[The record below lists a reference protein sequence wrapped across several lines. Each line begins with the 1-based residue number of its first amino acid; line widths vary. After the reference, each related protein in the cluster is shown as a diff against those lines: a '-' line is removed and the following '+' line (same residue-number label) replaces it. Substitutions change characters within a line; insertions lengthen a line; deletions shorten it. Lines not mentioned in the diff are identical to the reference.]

1 MSNDQFFSFNIGS
14 TENVLNAKELTVFA
28 TTTHTYT
35 HNALTHFLPGKQ
47 IFGTTATC
55 NIFKEKKRNALI
67 LDSK

>member
-14 TENVLNAKELTVFA
+14 TENVFNAKELTVFA

-47 IFGTTATC
+47 IFGTTATY

-67 LDSK
+67 FDSK

>member
-14 TENVLNAKELTVFA
+14 TENVFNAKELTVFCDNNPHI
-28 TTTHTYT
+28 HTQRIDT
-35 HNALTHFLPGKQ
+35 FPTWETF
-47 IFGTTATC
+47 FGTTATC

>member
-1 MSNDQFFSFNIGS
+1 MINFFPSILGAQKMFF
-14 TENVLNAKELTVFA
+14 NAKELTVFA